1 MMAALGR
8 KKIPRYAAPMALELE
23 EREMRRMGERALERI
38 LEHLRSLPE
47 QPLHAVTGGKKLARS
62 LREPLPERGVPFD
75 RLMNTLFGRVI
86 PHSLNTASP
95 GYLAYI
101 PGGGLF
107 QAALADFIALATNR
121 YSTVWL
127 AAPGLVQLEEN
138 VVQWFCEV
146 LGLPT
151 GAGGLLTSGGSMAN
165 LIALVAARR
174 DRLPPDFLSGV
185 LYTSSQAH
193 HSVAKAA
200 AFAGFPGE
208 RVRSLP
214 VDGLFRLDLA
224 ALEAAVTEDRAAGL
238 QPFCVVGNAGT
249 TNTGAVDDLQGLA
262 RISER
267 ERLWL
272 HVDAAYGGFFAMTAR
287 GRARMSGIERADS
300 VTLDPHKGLFLPYGT
315 GCLLVRER
323 ASLRRAHAMG
333 AAYMPPMQTDD
344 DLVDFCE
351 LGPELSR
358 EARGLRVWLPLKMHG
373 ARTFRDALDEKLDL
387 AQAAAARI
395 RALPY
400 VELIAEP
407 ELSLFAFRVRPPGET
422 DERRLE
428 ELNRAVLVAVN
439 DRQRVLL
446 TGARVEGRFLIR
458 VCVLSFRTHQDRLDA
473 CVEDVRAAVAS
484 VVGQEGT

>member
-238 QPFCVVGNAGT
+238 QPVLRRRQRGH
-249 TNTGAVDDLQGLA
+249 DQH
-262 RISER
+262 RR
-267 ERLWL
+267 
-272 HVDAAYGGFFAMTAR
+272 R
-287 GRARMSGIERADS
+287 GRS
-300 VTLDPHKGLFLPYGT
+300 P
-315 GCLLVRER
+315 
-323 ASLRRAHAMG
+323 
-333 AAYMPPMQTDD
+333 
-344 DLVDFCE
+344 
-351 LGPELSR
+351 
-358 EARGLRVWLPLKMHG
+358 G
-373 ARTFRDALDEKLDL
+373 ARANL
-387 AQAAAARI
+387 
-395 RALPY
+395 RA
-400 VELIAEP
+400 
-407 ELSLFAFRVRPPGET
+407 
-422 DERRLE
+422 
-428 ELNRAVLVAVN
+428 
-439 DRQRVLL
+439 
-446 TGARVEGRFLIR
+446 
-458 VCVLSFRTHQDRLDA
+458 
-473 CVEDVRAAVAS
+473 
-484 VVGQEGT
+484 

>member
-1 MMAALGR
+1 
-8 KKIPRYAAPMALELE
+8 
-23 EREMRRMGERALERI
+23 
-38 LEHLRSLPE
+38 
-47 QPLHAVTGGKKLARS
+47 
-62 LREPLPERGVPFD
+62 
-75 RLMNTLFGRVI
+75 
-86 PHSLNTASP
+86 
-95 GYLAYI
+95 
-101 PGGGLF
+101 
-107 QAALADFIALATNR
+107 
-121 YSTVWL
+121 
-127 AAPGLVQLEEN
+127 
-138 VVQWFCEV
+138 
-146 LGLPT
+146 
-151 GAGGLLTSGGSMAN
+151 
-165 LIALVAARR
+165 
-174 DRLPPDFLSGV
+174 
-185 LYTSSQAH
+185 
-193 HSVAKAA
+193 
-200 AFAGFPGE
+200 
-208 RVRSLP
+208 
-214 VDGLFRLDLA
+214 
-224 ALEAAVTEDRAAGL
+224 
-238 QPFCVVGNAGT
+238 
-249 TNTGAVDDLQGLA
+249 VDDLQGLA